1 MLEVFASAG
10 EVNDK
15 VLEKLESIS
24 KKVILLFN
32 YNLLN
37 NYVIDFLT
45 IFHRKLIVQ
54 FMYISQG
61 IGY

>member
-1 MLEVFASAG
+1 MSEVFASG
-10 EVNDK
+10 KERNDG
-15 VLEKLESIS
+15 VS
-24 KKVILLFN
+24 KRLVFVFKKSILLFN

>member
-1 MLEVFASAG
+1 MSEVFASG
-10 EVNDK
+10 KEGNDG
-15 VLEKLESIS
+15 VS
-24 KKVILLFN
+24 KRLVFVFKKSILLFN

-54 FMYISQG
+54 FMYISQK